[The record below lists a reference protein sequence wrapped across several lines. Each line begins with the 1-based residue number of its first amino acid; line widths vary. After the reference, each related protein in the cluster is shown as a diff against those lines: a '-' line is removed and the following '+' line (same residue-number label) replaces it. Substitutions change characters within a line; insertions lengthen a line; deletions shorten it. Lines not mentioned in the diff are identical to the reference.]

1 MSVLKDQMNEDVLEQ
16 LESLRWMP
24 MRDSTTQAR
33 GRARLLALAESLRQG
48 VSPSPVRRLLGWLES
63 VTIQAK
69 ERHPMLTTL
78 TTILL
83 ALALSFGGAG
93 ATAYAAQAALP
104 GDVLYP
110 VKIGLED
117 AQVALSSNEAAHA
130 QLRVKF
136 TETRMK
142 EMVAL
147 IAENRY
153 EDVYAAADR
162 LESDAHQVT
171 EEFGAVA
178 QVDPEYA
185 RSLAQSLDTGF
196 ARHAQVLTQLMVA
209 FPDEARPAISRALQV
224 CEASRERLRI
234 RQQWRTEQ
242 PDDGPLGPP
251 DGVPP
256 GPPDDGPPGPP
267 DAVPPGPPTDV
278 PPGPPDDGPP
288 PGPPDAVP
296 PGPPAH
302 VPPGP
307 PDEVP
312 QGPQDGVPPGTPD
325 EAPQG
330 PGDDALQNPPS
341 EAQQG
346 SAGRNR

>member
-1 MSVLKDQMNEDVLEQ
+1 
-16 LESLRWMP
+16 
-24 MRDSTTQAR
+24 
-33 GRARLLALAESLRQG
+33 
-48 VSPSPVRRLLGWLES
+48 
-63 VTIQAK
+63 
-69 ERHPMLTTL
+69 MLTTL

-196 ARHAQVLTQLMVA
+196 ARHAQLLTQLMIA

-224 CEASRERLRI
+224 CDVSRERLRI
-234 RQQWRTEQ
+234 RQQWRTGQ
-242 PDDGPLGPP
+242 PDDVPPGPLDGVPPGPPHDGPPGPP

-256 GPPDDGPPGPP
+256 GPPADVPPGPADDGPPGPP

-278 PPGPPDDGPP
+278 PPGPLDDGP

-312 QGPQDGVPPGTPD
+312 QGPPDGVPPGTPA